1 VSLRVLLRSV
11 ALSGAQ
17 VPSFGLAF
25 STVKRE
31 TLETLENVPLANWV
45 YVIPVVPALR
55 IVATRPFIVA
65 IVGSVAVADQA
76 PGEFEVGGTSVA
88 VP

>member
-1 VSLRVLLRSV
+1 MSLSVRLRRV

-31 TLETLENVPLANWV
+31 TLETLEKVPLANWV

-76 PGEFEVGGTSVA
+76 PGEFEVGGIRVA